1 MNRRLLS
8 IAIAIALVLAATA
21 GLLLAASS
29 CLETITARLPAPR
42 VANPT
47 ATSQPVF
54 TLRHTIQDDTTGTP
68 IKAAVYV
75 DGRLFFQDVDQFQ
88 INIAVGRR
96 VRVRVAAPGYNV
108 WELEYYATAPQTLTG
123 PIRLVPLT
131 KSD

>member
-29 CLETITARLPAPR
+29 YLETITARLPAPS
-42 VANPT
+42 VANP

-54 TLRHTIQDDTTGTP
+54 TLRHTIQDDATGTP

-96 VRVRVAAPGYNV
+96 VRVRVAAPGYNL
-108 WELEYYATAPQTLTG
+108 WELEYFATAAQTLTG
-123 PIRLVPLT
+123 PIRLVPLPKT
-131 KSD
+131 D